1 LDKLEGIA
9 GLSSYG
15 RSWVTAALDP
25 FHDRAIDCC
34 GLPDGESG
42 ASIVQCVK
50 QQMVLNNTSGS
61 NWDCNIIQWP
71 WFDIAPMTNYGNGS
85 ATNGFLTANVPYPA
99 PYGTTSQAFSQA
111 ISGNSSG
118 IVMNTAIYAGGL
130 QAISNA
136 SGSPCGIT
144 NIQATTYGAGLLNL
158 PEIYQNGPYRII
170 GAGFEV
176 NNTTAELNL
185 QGSVTV
191 YTSPVPDFECASTIR
206 VFGNGSTGNDL
217 NGHQQANFMIQ
228 PPDTVAR
235 AQILPGSRTWE
246 AKYGSYQVGRFT
258 SLDIPINED
267 SWVQPFV
274 ETYRTGSSIAGY
286 GSQGMTTAP
295 GGNTI
300 FGWTNHTWTKF
311 DVSGAYYTGLSP
323 STTLT
328 VTWNVFVER
337 FPTYNQGELITLA
350 KISPG
355 LDDNALKFYSHA
367 LRSLPV
373 GVKVSENGL
382 GTWFKEAVQGA
393 RDYIA
398 PALSMM
404 PGIGPALGG
413 LLKAG
418 GAVADR
424 FDVPPSGKAYT
435 ASQKSSIPKVK
446 KLVSKARNDEIRAK
460 NAMTRAKNAEIRARA
475 AAKGKTVRKKKK

>member
-1 LDKLEGIA
+1 
-9 GLSSYG
+9 
-15 RSWVTAALDP
+15 
-25 FHDRAIDCC
+25 
-34 GLPDGESG
+34 
-42 ASIVQCVK
+42 
-50 QQMVLNNTSGS
+50 
-61 NWDCNIIQWP
+61 
-71 WFDIAPMTNYGNGS
+71 
-85 ATNGFLTANVPYPA
+85 
-99 PYGTTSQAFSQA
+99 
-111 ISGNSSG
+111 
-118 IVMNTAIYAGGL
+118 MNTVIYAGGL
-130 QAISNA
+130 HAISAA
-136 SGSPCGIT
+136 SGASTSVSTISAG
-144 NIQATTYGAGLLNL
+144 TYGGCGLLNL
-158 PEIYQNGPYRII
+158 PSIYQNGPYRVI

-176 NNTTAELNL
+176 ANTTAQLNL

-191 YTSPVPDFECASTIR
+191 YTTPVPDFECASTIR
-206 VFGNGSTGNDL
+206 TFGSTSAGNDL
-217 NGHQQANFMIQ
+217 NSIQQVNFMQ
-228 PPDTVAR
+228 SPPSSIAQ

-246 AKYGSYQVGRFT
+246 AKFGSYQVARFT

-267 SWVQPFV
+267 SWVQPFI
-274 ETYRTGSSIAGY
+274 ETVRSPGTIIGY
-286 GSQGMTTAP
+286 GSQGQSTNP
-295 GGNTI
+295 GGNVVL
-300 FGWTNHTWTKF
+300 GYTNHTWTKF
-311 DVSGAYYTGLSP
+311 DISGAYYTGLSP

-424 FDVPPSGKAYT
+424 FDAPPSGKAYT
-435 ASQKSSIPKVK
+435 TPQKSSKPVK

-460 NAMTRAKNAEIRARA
+460 NALIRAKNMEVRARA
-475 AAKGKTVRKKKK
+475 AAKGKMVRKKKK